1 MKKTKYLP
9 LVAVMIT
16 VLAVAGAAG
25 AEDLCPMIEISS
37 VEQPEIFNVSK
48 YSATA
53 TTDLKIH
60 VIFPDAFK
68 EDHVISLKFQ
78 TPAGH
83 LYRQIDVPVTHE
95 VGRQGTQTV
104 RLPGYPYPV
113 TVAVPEISRIAGQVA
128 PSIEVRLPVGGT
140 SIATSSL
147 FGMWQVNG
155 MIDGVEK
162 RCFRPVSF
170 GIVQ

>member
-1 MKKTKYLP
+1 MNLKNALS
-9 LVAVMIT
+9 LALVMI
-16 VLAVAGAAG
+16 AVAAISGVAG
-25 AEDLCPMIEISS
+25 AEDLCPRIEISS
-37 VEQPEIFNVSK
+37 VEQPEVFDMPK
-48 YSATA
+48 YSATK

-60 VIFPDAFK
+60 VVFPDAFK
-68 EDHVISLKFQ
+68 EDHVISLRFH

-113 TVAVPEISRIAGQVA
+113 EVKAPEISRVAGESI
-128 PSIEVRLPVGGT
+128 PSVEVRFPVGGT

-147 FGMWQVNG
+147 FGRWQVSG
-155 MIDGVEK
+155 MIDGVEL

>member
-1 MKKTKYLP
+1 MKTTKYLP
-9 LVAVMIT
+9 LALMLLGAVAF
-16 VLAVAGAAG
+16 AGAAG
-25 AEDLCPMIEISS
+25 AEDLCPRIEISS
-37 VEQPEIFNVSK
+37 VEQPEIFDMPK
-48 YSATA
+48 YSATK
-53 TTDLKIH
+53 TTDLKVH
-60 VIFPDAFK
+60 VVFPDQFK
-68 EDHVISLKFQ
+68 EDHVISLKFR

-113 TVAVPEISRIAGQVA
+113 EVAVPEISRIAGQVA

-147 FGMWQVNG
+147 FGQWQVTG
-155 MIDGVEK
+155 MIDGLEQ